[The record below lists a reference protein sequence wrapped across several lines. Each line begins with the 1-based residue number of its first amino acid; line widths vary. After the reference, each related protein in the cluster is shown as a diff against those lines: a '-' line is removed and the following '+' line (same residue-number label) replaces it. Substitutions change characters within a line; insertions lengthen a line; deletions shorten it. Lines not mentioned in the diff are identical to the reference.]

1 MTETAA
7 APGAPEVVAAPVV
20 VVETPAEGPRTV
32 SDIKQAARQRL
43 TARLE
48 AGERARQPAGTPEGG
63 RFTKAEGAPEEG
75 PPEEGSPSG
84 TEDLDTIAA
93 PSISGASVAEATE
106 TEQATTPVTTS
117 VTVPV
122 ADGHPLRQRGR
133 EAFEVAPEDERDL
146 RALLN
151 SHTRRAELDQAS
163 QQLDSV
169 NAQLLES
176 RADADYWKNQ
186 ASSGGILSAE
196 QESAFQDIKG
206 TYGEA
211 DAQNYRNGI
220 LVNASTEGLEQAKSE
235 ARQTYV
241 QGVAVQKASQFA
253 HDAINDAM
261 AGNPNT
267 KVPPQY
273 PLWNETEVRQ
283 ALSGY
288 GSICQARGETPTPG
302 GWYTYANAAY
312 GSKPEVAAGQKNQAA
327 EVRQQE
333 LMAAKAKVTA
343 EARQREAK
351 SLEDA
356 ATRHATRPG
365 VVRATAGVRDH
376 GTSTENQEI
385 NRLSPSQQKRARRA
399 RVRTWGQQSQ

>member
-7 APGAPEVVAAPVV
+7 APEAPEVVETP
-20 VVETPAEGPRTV
+20 VVETPSTEGPQTV

-43 TARLE
+43 TAKLE

-63 RFTKAEGAPEEG
+63 QFVKTEETSAEEPSVED
-75 PPEEGSPSG
+75 SSSG
-84 TEDLDTIAA
+84 TEDLGVAGAA
-93 PSISGASVAEATE
+93 AGATE
-106 TEQATTPVTTS
+106 TEQATTPVSS
-117 VTVPV
+117 VTVPI
-122 ADGHPLRQRGR
+122 ADDHPLRQRGR
-133 EAFEVAPEDERDL
+133 EAFKVAPEDERDL

-163 QQLDSV
+163 QQVETL

-176 RADADYWKNQ
+176 RADAAYWKTQ
-186 ASSGGILSAE
+186 ASSGGVLSAE
-196 QESAFQDIKG
+196 QEAAYQDIKN

-220 LVNASTEGLEQAKSE
+220 LANASTEGLEQAKAE

-241 QGVAVQKASQFA
+241 QEVAVQKASQFA
-253 HDAINDAM
+253 QDAINDAM
-261 AGNPNT
+261 VGNPNT
-267 KVPPQY
+267 QVPPQY

-288 GSICQARGETPTPG
+288 GSICQARGETPTPS
-302 GWYTYANAAY
+302 GWYTYANGAYAA
-312 GSKPEVAAGQKNQAA
+312 KPEVAANQKNHATEQR
-327 EVRQQE
+327 EQE
-333 LMAAKAKVTA
+333 LQAAKAKVKA
-343 EARQREAK
+343 EARQREEQN
-351 SLEDA
+351 LQDA

-365 VVRATAGVRDH
+365 TVRATVGVRNP
-376 GTSTENQEI
+376 STPAENREI
-385 NRLSPSQQKRARRA
+385 NKLSPSQQKRARRA

>member
-1 MTETAA
+1 MTEIAA
-7 APGAPEVVAAPVV
+7 AAEAPEVVEAPVV
-20 VVETPAEGPRTV
+20 VEAPAEGARTV
-32 SDIKQAARQRL
+32 SDIKRSARKRL
-43 TARLE
+43 TAKLE
-48 AGERARQPAGTPEGG
+48 AGERARTPAGSPEGG
-63 RFTKAEGAPEEG
+63 QFTKREAEESPAEG
-75 PPEEGSPSG
+75 SSSG

-93 PSISGASVAEATE
+93 SSLSGEVVAEATE
-106 TEQATTPVTTS
+106 TEQAITPVSTS

-151 SHTRRAELDQAS
+151 SHTRRAELDQVS
-163 QQLDSV
+163 QQLDAV
-169 NAQLLES
+169 GAQLRES
-176 RADADYWKNQ
+176 RADADYWRTQ
-186 ASSGGILSAE
+186 ASSGGILSTE
-196 QESAFQDIKG
+196 QESTYKDILN

-211 DAQNYRNGI
+211 DASIYRNGI
-220 LVNASTEGLEQAKSE
+220 LATAGNEGLEQAKAE
-235 ARQTYV
+235 ARQAHV
-241 QGVAVQKASQFA
+241 QRAAVEKANQFA

-261 AGNPNT
+261 RGNPNT

-273 PLWNETEVRQ
+273 PLWNEAEVRQ

-288 GSICQARGETPTPG
+288 GSICQARGETPTPN

-312 GSKPEVAAGQKNQAA
+312 GSKPEVAAKQNARAA
-327 EVRQQE
+327 EVREQE
-333 LMAAKAKVTA
+333 LMAAKAKVTK
-343 EARQREAK
+343 EARQRETK

-365 VVRATAGVRDH
+365 VVRTTAGVRYA
-376 GTSTENQEI
+376 GTPAENREI
-385 NRLSPSQQKRARRA
+385 NKMTPSQQKRARRT

>member
-7 APGAPEVVAAPVV
+7 AAEAPEVVETP
-20 VVETPAEGPRTV
+20 VVETPPTEGPRTV

-43 TARLE
+43 TAKLE

-63 RFTKAEGAPEEG
+63 QFIKTAEEPSVED
-75 PPEEGSPSG
+75 SSSG
-84 TEDLDTIAA
+84 TEDLDAAAGTEEAA
-93 PSISGASVAEATE
+93 PEATD
-106 TEQATTPVTTS
+106 TEQATTPATTS
-117 VTVPV
+117 VTVPI
-122 ADGHPLRQRGR
+122 ADNHPLRQRGR

-163 QQLDSV
+163 QQLDTL

-186 ASSGGILSAE
+186 ASSGGVLSAE
-196 QESAFQDIKG
+196 QESAYKDILN

-220 LVNASTEGLEQAKSE
+220 LANASTEGLEQAKAE

-241 QGVAVQKASQFA
+241 QEIAVQKASQFA
-253 HDAINDAM
+253 QDAINDAM
-261 AGNPNT
+261 VGNPNT
-267 KVPPQY
+267 QVPPQY

-288 GSICQARGETPTPG
+288 GSICQARGETPTPS

-312 GSKPEVAAGQKNQAA
+312 GSKPEVAANQKSHAA
-327 EVRQQE
+327 EQREQE
-333 LMAAKAKVTA
+333 LQAAKAKVKA
-343 EARQREAK
+343 EARQREEQN
-351 SLEDA
+351 LQDA

-365 VVRATAGVRDH
+365 TVRATAGVRNP
-376 GTSTENQEI
+376 STPAENQEI
-385 NRLSPSQQKRARRA
+385 NKLSPSQQKRARRA

>member
-7 APGAPEVVAAPVV
+7 APEAPEVVEAP
-20 VVETPAEGPRTV
+20 VVETPTEGPRTV
-32 SDIKQAARQRL
+32 SDIKMAARKRL
-43 TARLE
+43 TAKLE
-48 AGERARQPAGTPEGG
+48 AAERARQPAGSPEGG
-63 RFTKAEGAPEEG
+63 RFMKTAEESPEE
-75 PPEEGSPSG
+75 SSSSG

-93 PSISGASVAEATE
+93 SSASEAVVAEATE
-106 TEQATTPVTTS
+106 TEQAITPVTTS

-133 EAFEVAPEDERDL
+133 EAFEVAPGDERDL

-151 SHTRRAELDQAS
+151 SHTRRVELDQAS
-163 QQLDSV
+163 QQLSEIS
-169 NAQLLES
+169 AQLVES
-176 RADADYWKNQ
+176 RADADYWRNQ
-186 ASSGGILSAE
+186 ASSGGILSTE
-196 QESAFQDIKG
+196 QESAYKDIKN

-220 LVNASTEGLEQAKSE
+220 LANASTEGLEQAKAE
-235 ARQTYV
+235 ARQVHV
-241 QGVAVQKASQFA
+241 QGIAAEAASHFA
-253 HDAINDAM
+253 QDAINDAM
-261 AGNPNT
+261 KGNPNT

-273 PLWNETEVRQ
+273 PLWSEHEVRQ
-283 ALSGY
+283 TLSGY
-288 GSICQARGETPTPG
+288 GSICQARGETPTPS

-312 GSKPEVAAGQKNQAA
+312 ASKPEVAANQQTRAA
-327 EVRQQE
+327 EAREQE
-333 LMAAKAKVTA
+333 LMAAKAKVTK

-376 GTSTENQEI
+376 GTSAENQEI
-385 NRLSPSQQKRARRA
+385 NRMSPSQQKRARRA
-399 RVRTWGQQSQ
+399 RVRTWGQQAQ

>member
-7 APGAPEVVAAPVV
+7 APEAPEVVEAP
-20 VVETPAEGPRTV
+20 VVETPTEGPRTV
-32 SDIKQAARQRL
+32 SDIKMAARKRL
-43 TARLE
+43 TAKLE
-48 AGERARQPAGTPEGG
+48 AAERARQPAGSPEGG
-63 RFTKAEGAPEEG
+63 RFVKTEATPAEE
-75 PPEEGSPSG
+75 SPAESSSSG

-93 PSISGASVAEATE
+93 SSASEAVVAEATE
-106 TEQATTPVTTS
+106 TEQAITPVTTS

-151 SHTRRAELDQAS
+151 SHTRRVELDQAS
-163 QQLDSV
+163 QQLNEIS
-169 NAQLLES
+169 AQLTES
-176 RADADYWKNQ
+176 RADADYWRAQ
-186 ASSGGILSAE
+186 ASSGGILSTE
-196 QESAFQDIKG
+196 QESAYKDILN

-211 DAQNYRNGI
+211 DANNYRAGI
-220 LVNASTEGLEQAKSE
+220 LATVGTEGLEQAKAE
-235 ARQTYV
+235 ARQVHV
-241 QGVAVQKASQFA
+241 QGVAAEAAGHFA
-253 HDAINDAM
+253 QDAINDAM
-261 AGNPNT
+261 KGNPNT

-273 PLWNETEVRQ
+273 PLWSEHEVRQ
-283 ALSGY
+283 TLSGY
-288 GSICQARGETPTPG
+288 GSICQARGETPTPS

-312 GSKPEVAAGQKNQAA
+312 ASKPEVAANQQTRAA
-327 EVRQQE
+327 EAREQE
-333 LMAAKAKVTA
+333 LMAAKAKVTK

-376 GTSTENQEI
+376 GTSAENQKI
-385 NRLSPSQQKRARRA
+385 NMMSPSQQKRARRS
-399 RVRTWGQQSQ
+399 RVRTWGQQAQ

>member
-7 APGAPEVVAAPVV
+7 APEAPEVVEAPVV
-20 VVETPAEGPRTV
+20 EAPTDGTRTV

-43 TARLE
+43 TAKLE
-48 AGERARQPAGTPEGG
+48 AAERARQPAGTPEGG
-63 RFTKAEGAPEEG
+63 QFIKTEPAEE
-75 PPEEGSPSG
+75 SPVESSSSG

-93 PSISGASVAEATE
+93 SSASEASVGEATE

-163 QQLDSV
+163 QQLDTL

-176 RADADYWKNQ
+176 RADADYWKTQ
-186 ASSGGILSAE
+186 ASSGGILSTE
-196 QESAFQDIKG
+196 QESAFQDIKN

-220 LVNASTEGLEQAKSE
+220 LANASTEGLAQAKAE
-235 ARQTYV
+235 ARQSYV
-241 QGVAVQKASQFA
+241 QEAAVQKAGQFA
-253 HDAINDAM
+253 QDAINDAM
-261 AGNPNT
+261 KGNPNT

-283 ALSGY
+283 VLSGY
-288 GSICQARGETPTPG
+288 GSICQARGETPTPS

-312 GSKPEVAAGQKNQAA
+312 AGKPEVAARQKTHAA
-327 EVRQQE
+327 DKREQE
-333 LMAAKAKVTA
+333 LQAAKAKATG

-385 NRLSPSQQKRARRA
+385 NRMSPSQQKRARRA
-399 RVRTWGQQSQ
+399 RVRTWGQQAQ

>member
-1 MTETAA
+1 MTEIAA
-7 APGAPEVVAAPVV
+7 AVEAPEVVEAPVV
-20 VVETPAEGPRTV
+20 VEAPAEGPRTV
-32 SDIKQAARQRL
+32 SDIKRSARERL
-43 TARLE
+43 TAKLE
-48 AGERARQPAGTPEGG
+48 AGERARTPAGSPEGG
-63 RFTKAEGAPEEG
+63 QFTKEEAEESPAEG
-75 PPEEGSPSG
+75 SSSG

-93 PSISGASVAEATE
+93 SSLSGEVVAEATE
-106 TEQATTPVTTS
+106 TEQAITPVSTS

-163 QQLDSV
+163 QQLD
-169 NAQLLES
+169 NLGAQLIES
-176 RADADYWKNQ
+176 RADADYWRTQ
-186 ASSGGILSAE
+186 ASSGGILSTE
-196 QESAFQDIKG
+196 QESAYKDILN

-220 LVNASTEGLEQAKSE
+220 LATTSTEGLEQAKAE
-235 ARQTYV
+235 ARQAYV
-241 QGVAVQKASQFA
+241 QGAAVQKAGEFA
-253 HDAINDAM
+253 QDAINDAM
-261 AGNPNT
+261 RGNPNT

-283 ALSGY
+283 VLSGY
-288 GSICQARGETPTPG
+288 GSICQARGETPTPT

-312 GSKPEVAAGQKNQAA
+312 GSKPEVAANQRTRAA
-327 EVRQQE
+327 EVREQE
-333 LMAAKAKVTA
+333 LMAAKAKVTK
-343 EARQREAK
+343 EARQRETK

-365 VVRATAGVRDH
+365 VVRTTAGVRDV
-376 GTSTENQEI
+376 GTPDENREI
-385 NRLSPSQQKRARRA
+385 NKMTPSQQKRARRT